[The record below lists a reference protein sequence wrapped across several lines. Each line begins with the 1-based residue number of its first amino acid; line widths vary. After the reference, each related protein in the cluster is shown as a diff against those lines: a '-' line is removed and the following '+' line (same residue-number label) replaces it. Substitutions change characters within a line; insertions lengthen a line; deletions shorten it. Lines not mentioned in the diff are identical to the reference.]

1 MIGTFSTAG
10 FTREAWIEKRVAEG
24 FTKEQAEH
32 EFDNYT
38 DPAIAKAQEQKV
50 PTRGEMIQMINE
62 AILNN
67 PNKKQL
73 YIPDFSLSAEYIG
86 LKNELDKA
94 VEANNLELVQ
104 ELNKRML
111 YVKISGTV
119 TNEEIQAEID
129 KTFVMPLSEVFEEY
143 NKYKAIVAECEEKI
157 DNFDVPP
164 VLQAKVDALTAE
176 YKRKSRGKS
185 GALFDNIEGEYNKAV
200 DELELKY
207 IKIPVNDL
215 ALKRYRSVEFMRCYE
230 ARIKYYM
237 TANEELIK
245 EEIQNAK
252 REEIRGSLEDLVTYM
267 EEHKDKEDDDNA

>member
-50 PTRGEMIQMINE
+50 PTRGEMIQMVNE

-67 PNKKQL
+67 PNKNQL

-94 VEANNLELVQ
+94 VEANNTELVQ

-111 YVKISGTV
+111 RVKILGTV
-119 TNEEIQAEID
+119 TDEERQAEID
-129 KTFVMPLSEVFEEY
+129 KTLEMPLSEVFNEY
-143 NKYKAIVAECEEKI
+143 NKYKAIVADCEEKI
-157 DNFDVPP
+157 DNFDVSP
-164 VLQAKVDALTAE
+164 VQAKVDALTAE
-176 YKRKSRGKS
+176 YKRKSGGKS
-185 GALFDNIEGEYNKAV
+185 GALLDDIRGEYNKAV
-200 DELELKY
+200 DELERKY

-215 ALKRYRSVEFMRCYE
+215 ALKRYRSVEFMLCYE

-252 REEIRGSLEDLVTYM
+252 KEEIRGSLEDLVTYM
-267 EEHKDKEDDDNA
+267 EEHKEDNANE

>member
-50 PTRGEMIQMINE
+50 PTRGEMIQMVNE

-67 PNKKQL
+67 PNKEQL

-94 VEANNLELVQ
+94 VEANNTELVQ

-111 YVKISGTV
+111 RVKILGTV
-119 TNEEIQAEID
+119 TDEERQAEID
-129 KTFVMPLSEVFEEY
+129 KTLEMPLSEVFNEY
-143 NKYKAIVAECEEKI
+143 NKYKAIVADCEEKI
-157 DNFDVPP
+157 DNFDVSP
-164 VLQAKVDALTAE
+164 VQAKVDALTAE
-176 YKRKSRGKS
+176 YKRKSGGKS
-185 GALFDNIEGEYNKAV
+185 GALLDDIRGEYNKAV
-200 DELELKY
+200 DELERKY

-215 ALKRYRSVEFMRCYE
+215 ALKRYRSVEFMLCYE

-252 REEIRGSLEDLVTYM
+252 KEEIRGSLEDLVTYM
-267 EEHKDKEDDDNA
+267 EEHKEDNANE

>member
-1 MIGTFSTAG
+1 MIDVTEVYSLREKKIKKKERIIKMIGTFSTEG

-50 PTRGEMIQMINE
+50 STRGEMIQMINE

-111 YVKISGTV
+111 YVKMSGTV

-129 KTFVMPLSEVFEEY
+129 KTLVMPLSEVFEKY

-176 YKRKSRGKS
+176 
-185 GALFDNIEGEYNKAV
+185 
-200 DELELKY
+200 
-207 IKIPVNDL
+207 
-215 ALKRYRSVEFMRCYE
+215 
-230 ARIKYYM
+230 
-237 TANEELIK
+237 
-245 EEIQNAK
+245 
-252 REEIRGSLEDLVTYM
+252 
-267 EEHKDKEDDDNA
+267 

>member
-67 PNKKQL
+67 PNKKRL

-111 YVKISGTV
+111 YVRMSGTV

-129 KTFVMPLSEVFEEY
+129 KTLIMPLSEVFEEY

-157 DNFDVPP
+157 DNFDVPLGIILRP
-164 VLQAKVDALTAE
+164 E
-176 YKRKSRGKS
+176 
-185 GALFDNIEGEYNKAV
+185 
-200 DELELKY
+200 
-207 IKIPVNDL
+207 
-215 ALKRYRSVEFMRCYE
+215 
-230 ARIKYYM
+230 
-237 TANEELIK
+237 
-245 EEIQNAK
+245 
-252 REEIRGSLEDLVTYM
+252 
-267 EEHKDKEDDDNA
+267 

>member
-32 EFDNYT
+32 EFDNYM

-104 ELNKRML
+104 ELNKRMF

-129 KTFVMPLSEVFEEY
+129 KTLVMPLSEVFEEY

-157 DNFDVPP
+157 DNFDISSV
-164 VLQAKVDALTAE
+164 QAKVDEATEKYEKKAE
-176 YKRKSRGKS
+176 GKS
-185 GALFDNIEGEYNKAV
+185 GIHLVQIKASYEKEVNDLEYK
-200 DELELKY
+200 L
-207 IKIPVNDL
+207 IKIPMNDL
-215 ALKRYRSVEFMRCYE
+215 KIKRYRASEFLLIYE

-237 TANEELIK
+237 TANKDLIE

-252 REEIRGSLEDLVTYM
+252 REEIRGSLGDLVAYM
-267 EEHKDKEDDDNA
+267 EEA

>member
-24 FTKEQAEH
+24 FTKEQAGH

-67 PNKKQL
+67 PNKKKL

-94 VEANNLELVQ
+94 VKANNPELVQ
-104 ELNKRML
+104 ELNRRML

-119 TNEEIQAEID
+119 TDEERQAEID
-129 KTFVMPLSEVFEEY
+129 KTLVMPLSEVFEEY
-143 NKYKAIVAECEEKI
+143 NKYKAIVADCEEKI
-157 DNFDVPP
+157 DNFDVSP
-164 VLQAKVDALTAE
+164 VQAKVDALTAE

-185 GALFDNIEGEYNKAV
+185 GALLDDTEGEYNKAV
-200 DELELKY
+200 DELEHKY

-215 ALKRYRSVEFMRCYE
+215 ALKRYRSVELMLCYE

-267 EEHKDKEDDDNA
+267 EEHKDKEDDDNE

>member
-1 MIGTFSTAG
+1 MIGTFSTEG

-104 ELNKRML
+104 ELNKRMF
-111 YVKISGTV
+111 YVKMSGTV

-129 KTFVMPLSEVFEEY
+129 KTLVMPLSEVFEKEDLD
-143 NKYKAIVAECEEKI
+143 NERLAVLKNNPRLLVEVDSIIIIKNDLHKQIAEMVVKAV
-157 DNFDVPP
+157 
-164 VLQAKVDALTAE
+164 
-176 YKRKSRGKS
+176 KS
-185 GALFDNIEGEYNKAV
+185 GELNI
-200 DELELKY
+200 
-207 IKIPVNDL
+207 NDIRDPYVF
-215 ALKRYRSVEFMRCYE
+215 AYVS
-230 ARIKYYM
+230 
-237 TANEELIK
+237 TLIMK
-245 EEIQNAK
+245 
-252 REEIRGSLEDLVTYM
+252 
-267 EEHKDKEDDDNA
+267 

>member
-50 PTRGEMIQMINE
+50 PTRGEMIQMVNE

-111 YVKISGTV
+111 RVRISGTV
-119 TNEEIQAEID
+119 TDEERQAEID
-129 KTFVMPLSEVFEEY
+129 KTLVMPLSEVFKEY

-157 DNFDVPP
+157 DNFDVSP
-164 VLQAKVDALTAE
+164 VQAKVDALTAE

-185 GALFDNIEGEYNKAV
+185 GALLDDIRGEYNKAV
-200 DELELKY
+200 DELERKY

-215 ALKRYRSVEFMRCYE
+215 VLKRYRSVEFMLCYE

-237 TANEELIK
+237 TANEELVK

-252 REEIRGSLEDLVTYM
+252 KEEIRGSLEDLVTYM
-267 EEHKDKEDDDNA
+267 EEHKEDNADE